1 MDIGSQ
7 DCPYTG
13 PARIILTGA
22 CHICLSFLV
31 YVTCLLSIYS
41 IELTLVVKIVHRP
54 EKLES
59 FSQVGALFVCSSL
72 CLLSF
77 ICISGR
83 REIGS
88 EDCPYTGPA
97 TIIFTGSC
105 HIVCLTL
112 PMLVIYYLYTH
123 VCENGNCL
131 WRLPYTGPARVILTG
146 RGHTSLRSLAY
157 VSCLIFFVFG

>member
-1 MDIGSQ
+1 MDIGSE

-22 CHICLSFLV
+22 CYICLSFLV

-88 EDCPYTGPA
+88 EDCPYTVPA
-97 TIIFTGSC
+97 RIILTSGS
-105 HIVCLTL
+105 HICLFFL
-112 PMLVIYYLYTH
+112 MFVVFYLYIW
-123 VCENGNCL
+123 EKGN
-131 WRLPYTGPARVILTG
+131 R
-146 RGHTSLRSLAY
+146 
-157 VSCLIFFVFG
+157 